1 MFNGI
6 VEEIGTVDA
15 LERRKNLSVLKV
27 RARKVLKGTKLGDSI
42 AVEGVCLTVTDKK
55 EKVLTFDMMRETV
68 DKTSLGRLRRGA
80 KVNLERALK
89 AGARVSGHFVTGHV
103 DDVGRIEKKVAETNY
118 TELSIRLPKG
128 LGKYI
133 VPKGPVALD
142 GVSLTVGKVGKGR
155 FSVYLIPF
163 TKQVT
168 TLGSKKKGDRVNI
181 ETDILAK
188 YLFYPPPKNNRRI
201 TPTSM
206 AKLSKRI
213 LPYLTSRGN
222 SIKG

>member
-6 VEEIGTVDA
+6 VEEIGIVDA
-15 LERRKNLSVLKV
+15 LERRRNLSVLKV
-27 RARKVLKGTKLGDSI
+27 RARKVLQGTKLGDSI

-55 EKVLTFDMMRETV
+55 KNVLGFDMMRETV
-68 DKTSLGRLRRGA
+68 NKTSLGRLRRGD

-89 AGARVSGHFVTGHV
+89 TGARVSGHFVTGHI
-103 DDVGRIEKKVAETNY
+103 DDVGRVEKKVSEANY
-118 TELSIRLPKG
+118 EELAIRMPKG

-133 VPKGPVALD
+133 VPKGSVALD

-163 TKQVT
+163 TKKVT
-168 TLGSKKKGDRVNI
+168 TLGSKKKGDWVNI

-188 YLFYPPPKNNRRI
+188 YVLNRGKD
-201 TPTSM
+201 
-206 AKLSKRI
+206 A
-213 LPYLTSRGN
+213 
-222 SIKG
+222 

>member
-6 VEEIGTVDA
+6 VEEAGIVEA

-27 RARKVLKGTKLGDSI
+27 RARKVLQGTKPGDSI
-42 AVEGVCLTVTDKK
+42 AVDGVCLTVTDKK
-55 EKVLTFDMMRETV
+55 KDVLTFDMMRETV
-68 DKTSLGRLRRGA
+68 NKTSLGRLRRGD

-89 AGARVSGHFVTGHV
+89 AGGRVSGHFVTGHV
-103 DDVGRIEKKVAETNY
+103 DDVGRIEGKITAANY
-118 TELSIRLPKG
+118 MELSIRLPKG

-133 VPKGPVALD
+133 VPKGSVALD
-142 GVSLTVGKVGKGR
+142 GVSLTVGKVGKVF

-168 TLGSKKKGDRVNI
+168 TLGAKKKGDRVNI

-188 YLFYPPPKNNRRI
+188 YLF
-201 TPTSM
+201 S
-206 AKLSKRI
+206 SV
-213 LPYLTSRGN
+213 
-222 SIKG
+222 KG

>member
-6 VEEIGTVDA
+6 VEEIGIVDA
-15 LERRKNLSVLKV
+15 LERRRNLSVLKV
-27 RARKVLKGTKLGDSI
+27 RARKVLPGTRLGDSI

-55 EKVLTFDMMRETV
+55 KNVLAFDMMRETV
-68 DKTSLGRLRRGA
+68 NKTSLGKLRRGD

-89 AGARVSGHFVTGHV
+89 SGGRVSGHFVTGHI
-103 DDVGRIEKKVAETNY
+103 DEVGRVEQKIVAANY
-118 TELSIRLPKG
+118 EELSIRLPKG

-133 VPKGPVALD
+133 VPKGSVALD
-142 GVSLTVGKVGKGR
+142 GVSLTVGKVGKGH

-168 TLGSKKKGDRVNI
+168 TLGSKKKGDWVNI

-188 YLFYPPPKNNRRI
+188 YILNRGKD
-201 TPTSM
+201 
-206 AKLSKRI
+206 A
-213 LPYLTSRGN
+213 
-222 SIKG
+222 

>member
-6 VEEIGTVDA
+6 VEEMGVIVSITHQT
-15 LERRKNLSVLKV
+15 NLATLKV

-42 AVEGVCLTVTDKK
+42 AVEGACLTVTEKK
-55 EKVLTFDMMRETV
+55 KNILAFDMMRETV
-68 DKTSLGRLRRGA
+68 SKTSLGQLRRGD

-118 TELSIRLPKG
+118 EELSIRLPEK

-133 VPKGPVALD
+133 VPKGSVALD

-168 TLGSKKKGDRVNI
+168 TLGAKKKGDRVNI

-188 YLFYPPPKNNRRI
+188 YVF
-201 TPTSM
+201 S
-206 AKLSKRI
+206 SV
-213 LPYLTSRGN
+213 
-222 SIKG
+222 KG

>member
-6 VEEIGTVDA
+6 VEEIGIVDA
-15 LERRKNLSVLKV
+15 LERRKNLSALKV
-27 RARKVLKGTKLGDSI
+27 RARKVLQGTKPGDSI
-42 AVEGVCLTVTDKK
+42 AVEGVCLTVTEKK
-55 EKVLTFDMMRETV
+55 KNILAFDMMRETV
-68 DKTSLGRLRRGA
+68 SKTSLGQLRRGD

-89 AGARVSGHFVTGHV
+89 AGVRVSGHFVTGHI
-103 DDVGRIEKKVAETNY
+103 DGAGRVEQKIAEANY
-118 TELSIRLPKG
+118 GELSIRLPKG

-133 VPKGPVALD
+133 VPKGSVALD

-168 TLGSKKKGDRVNI
+168 TLGSKKKGDWVNI

-188 YLFYPPPKNNRRI
+188 YLLSARAQPRRI

-213 LPYLTSRGN
+213 LPYFIPKN
-222 SIKG
+222 F

>member
-6 VEEIGTVDA
+6 VEEIGIVDA

-27 RARKVLKGTKLGDSI
+27 RARKVVSGTKLGDSI

-55 EKVLTFDMMRETV
+55 KNVLGFDMMRETV
-68 DKTSLGRLRRGA
+68 NKTSLGRLRRGD

-89 AGARVSGHFVTGHV
+89 AGGRVSGHFVTGHI
-103 DDVGRIEKKVAETNY
+103 DDVGRIEQKVSEANY
-118 TELSIRLPKG
+118 EELSIRLPKG

-133 VPKGPVALD
+133 VPKGSVALD

-168 TLGSKKKGDRVNI
+168 TLGSKKKGDPVNI

-188 YLFYPPPKNNRRI
+188 YLF
-201 TPTSM
+201 SS
-206 AKLSKRI
+206 L
-213 LPYLTSRGN
+213 
-222 SIKG
+222 KG

>member
-6 VEEIGTVDA
+6 VEEIGIVDA

-27 RARKVLKGTKLGDSI
+27 RARKVMSGTKLGDSI
-42 AVEGVCLTVTDKK
+42 AVEGVCLTVTDKNK
-55 EKVLTFDMMRETV
+55 DVLAFDMMRETV
-68 DKTSLGRLRRGA
+68 NKTSLGRLHCGD

-89 AGARVSGHFVTGHV
+89 AGSRVNGHFVTGHI
-103 DDVGRIEKKVAETNY
+103 DDVGRVEQKISAANY
-118 TELSIRLPKG
+118 EELSIRLPKG
-128 LGKYI
+128 LDKYI
-133 VPKGPVALD
+133 VPKGSVALD
-142 GVSLTVGKVGKGR
+142 GVSLTVGKVGKGC

-168 TLGSKKKGDRVNI
+168 TLGTKKKGDPVNI

-188 YLFYPPPKNNRRI
+188 YLLSARAQLRRI
-201 TPTSM
+201 TPTSV

>member
-6 VEEIGTVDA
+6 VEEIGIVDV

-27 RARKVLKGTKLGDSI
+27 RASKLMSGTKPGDSI
-42 AVEGVCLTVTDKK
+42 AVEGVCLTVTEKK
-55 EKVLTFDMMRETV
+55 KNILVFDMMRETV
-68 DKTSLGRLRRGA
+68 NKTSLGWLRRGD

-89 AGARVSGHFVTGHV
+89 AGSRVSGHFVTGHV
-103 DDVGRIEKKVAETNY
+103 DVVGRIEAKVSATNY
-118 TELSIRLPKG
+118 AELSIRMPEG

-133 VPKGPVALD
+133 VSKGSVALD

-168 TLGSKKKGDRVNI
+168 TLGAKKKGDRVNI

-188 YLFYPPPKNNRRI
+188 Y
-201 TPTSM
+201 
-206 AKLSKRI
+206 I
-213 LPYLTSRGN
+213 LSRG
-222 SIKG
+222 KDA

>member
-6 VEEIGTVDA
+6 VEEIGVVDA

-27 RARKVLKGTKLGDSI
+27 RARKVIPGTKIGDSI

-55 EKVLTFDMMRETV
+55 ENVLTFDMMRETV
-68 DKTSLGRLRRGA
+68 DKTSLGRLRRGD

-89 AGARVSGHFVTGHV
+89 AGGRVSGHFVTGHV
-103 DDVGRIEKKVAETNY
+103 DDVGRIEGKITAANY
-118 TELSIRLPKG
+118 MELSIRLPKG

-133 VPKGPVALD
+133 GPKGSVALD

-168 TLGSKKKGDRVNI
+168 TLGAKKKGDRVNI

-188 YLFYPPPKNNRRI
+188 YVF
-201 TPTSM
+201 S
-206 AKLSKRI
+206 SV
-213 LPYLTSRGN
+213 
-222 SIKG
+222 KG

>member
-6 VEEIGTVDA
+6 VEEIGVVDA
-15 LERRKNLSVLKV
+15 LERRKNLSVIKV
-27 RARKVLKGTKLGDSI
+27 RARKVLKGTKPGDSI
-42 AVEGVCLTVTDKK
+42 AVEGVCLTVTEKK
-55 EKVLTFDMMRETV
+55 KNILAFDMMRETV
-68 DKTSLGRLRRGA
+68 SKTSLGRFRRGD

-89 AGARVSGHFVTGHV
+89 AGARVSGHFVTGHI
-103 DDVGRIEKKVAETNY
+103 DEVGRVEQRIVEANY
-118 TELSIRLPKG
+118 EELSIRLPKE

-133 VPKGPVALD
+133 VPKGSVALD
-142 GVSLTVGKVGKGR
+142 GVSLTVGKVGKDR

-188 YLFYPPPKNNRRI
+188 Y
-201 TPTSM
+201 SV
-206 AKLSKRI
+206 
-213 LPYLTSRGN
+213 
-222 SIKG
+222 KG

>member
-6 VEEIGTVDA
+6 VEEAGIVEA

-27 RARKVLKGTKLGDSI
+27 RARKVLQGTKPGDSI

-55 EKVLTFDMMRETV
+55 ENILAFDMMRETV
-68 DKTSLGRLRRGA
+68 DKTSLGRLRRGD

-89 AGARVSGHFVTGHV
+89 AGGRVSGHFVTGHV
-103 DDVGRIEKKVAETNY
+103 DDVGRIEGKTTAANY
-118 TELSIRLPKG
+118 TELSVRLPRG

-133 VPKGPVALD
+133 VPKGSVALD
-142 GVSLTVGKVGKGR
+142 GVSLTVGKVGKVF

-168 TLGSKKKGDRVNI
+168 TLGAKKKGDRVNI

-188 YLFYPPPKNNRRI
+188 YLF
-201 TPTSM
+201 S
-206 AKLSKRI
+206 SV
-213 LPYLTSRGN
+213 
-222 SIKG
+222 KG

>member
-6 VEEIGTVDA
+6 VEEIGIVDA

-27 RARKVLKGTKLGDSI
+27 RARKVLQGTKLGDSI

-55 EKVLTFDMMRETV
+55 KNILAFDMMRETV
-68 DKTSLGRLRRGA
+68 NKTSLGRLHRGDQ
-80 KVNLERALK
+80 VNLERALK
-89 AGARVSGHFVTGHV
+89 AGARVSGHFVTGHI
-103 DDVGRIEKKVAETNY
+103 DDVGRIEQKITEANY
-118 TELSIRLPKG
+118 EELSIRLPKG

-133 VPKGPVALD
+133 VPKGSVALD

-163 TKQVT
+163 TKRVT
-168 TLGSKKKGDRVNI
+168 TLGAKKKGDPINI

-188 YLFYPPPKNNRRI
+188 YLF
-201 TPTSM
+201 
-206 AKLSKRI
+206 
-213 LPYLTSRGN
+213 N

>member
-6 VEEIGTVDA
+6 VEEIGIVDA

-27 RARKVLKGTKLGDSI
+27 RARKVVSGTKLGDSI

-55 EKVLTFDMMRETV
+55 KNVLGFDMMRETV
-68 DKTSLGRLRRGA
+68 NKTSLGRLRRGD

-89 AGARVSGHFVTGHV
+89 VGGRVSGHFVTGHI
-103 DDVGRIEKKVAETNY
+103 DDVGRIEQKVSEANY
-118 TELSIRLPKG
+118 EELAIRLPKG

-133 VPKGPVALD
+133 VPKGSVALD

-168 TLGSKKKGDRVNI
+168 TLGMKKKGDPVNI

-188 YLFYPPPKNNRRI
+188 YLF
-201 TPTSM
+201 SS
-206 AKLSKRI
+206 L
-213 LPYLTSRGN
+213 
-222 SIKG
+222 KGRHV

>member
-6 VEEIGTVDA
+6 VEEIGIVDA
-15 LERRKNLSVLKV
+15 LERRKNLSALKV
-27 RARKVLKGTKLGDSI
+27 RARKVLQGTKPGDSI
-42 AVEGVCLTVTDKK
+42 AVEGVCLTVTEKK
-55 EKVLTFDMMRETV
+55 KNILAFDMMRETV
-68 DKTSLGRLRRGA
+68 SKTSLGQLRRGD

-89 AGARVSGHFVTGHV
+89 AGVRVSGHFVTGHI
-103 DDVGRIEKKVAETNY
+103 DGAGRVEQKIAEANY
-118 TELSIRLPKG
+118 GELSIRLPKG

-133 VPKGPVALD
+133 VPKGSVALD

-163 TKQVT
+163 TTRVT
-168 TLGSKKKGDRVNI
+168 TLGAKKKGDWVNI

-188 YLFYPPPKNNRRI
+188 YLLSARAQPRRI

-222 SIKG
+222 GIKG

>member
-6 VEEIGTVDA
+6 VEEIGIVDA

-42 AVEGVCLTVTDKK
+42 AVDGVCLTVTDKK
-55 EKVLTFDMMRETV
+55 KNVLAFDMMRETV
-68 DKTSLGRLRRGA
+68 NKTSLGRLRRGE

-89 AGARVSGHFVTGHV
+89 AGGRVSGHFVTGHV
-103 DDVGRIEKKVAETNY
+103 DNVGRIEGKTTAVNY
-118 TELSIRLPKG
+118 TELSVRLPRG

-133 VPKGPVALD
+133 VPKGSVCLD
-142 GVSLTVGKVGKGR
+142 GVSLTVGKVGKKH

-168 TLGSKKKGDRVNI
+168 TLDAKKKGDPVNI

-188 YLFYPPPKNNRRI
+188 YVLNRGKD
-201 TPTSM
+201 
-206 AKLSKRI
+206 A
-213 LPYLTSRGN
+213 
-222 SIKG
+222 

>member
-6 VEEIGTVDA
+6 VEEIGVVDA

-42 AVEGVCLTVTDKK
+42 AVDGVCLTVTDKK
-55 EKVLTFDMMRETV
+55 KNVLVFDMMRETV
-68 DKTSLGRLRRGA
+68 NKTSLGQLRRGD

-89 AGARVSGHFVTGHV
+89 AGGRVSGHFVTGHV
-103 DDVGRIEKKVAETNY
+103 DGVGRIEDKITGPNY
-118 TELSIRLPKG
+118 AELSIRLPKG

-133 VPKGPVALD
+133 VPKGSVSID
-142 GVSLTVGKVGKGR
+142 GVSLTVGKVGKDR

-168 TLGSKKKGDRVNI
+168 TLGAKKKGGWVNI

-188 YLFYPPPKNNRRI
+188 YL
-201 TPTSM
+201 
-206 AKLSKRI
+206 L
-213 LPYLTSRGN
+213 N
-222 SIKG
+222 SVKG

>member
-27 RARKVLKGTKLGDSI
+27 RARKVLQGTKLGDSI
-42 AVEGVCLTVTDKK
+42 AVTGVCLTVTDKNK
-55 EKVLTFDMMRETV
+55 NVLAFDMMRETV
-68 DKTSLGRLRRGA
+68 NKTSLGRLRRGD

-89 AGARVSGHFVTGHV
+89 AGGRVSGHFVTGHI
-103 DDVGRIEKKVAETNY
+103 DSVGRIEQKIAEKNY
-118 TELSIRLPKG
+118 EELSIRLPKG

-133 VPKGPVALD
+133 VPKGSVALD
-142 GVSLTVGKVGKGR
+142 GISLTVGRVGKGR

-163 TKQVT
+163 TKKVT
-168 TLGSKKKGDRVNI
+168 TLGAKKKGDSVNI

-188 YLFYPPPKNNRRI
+188 YLIGRRVSSRRAPVGRPI
-201 TPTSM
+201 
-206 AKLSKRI
+206 I
-213 LPYLTSRGN
+213 LTSKARKDFIRSLREN
-222 SIKG
+222 A

>member
-6 VEEIGTVDA
+6 VEEIGVVDA

-27 RARKVLKGTKLGDSI
+27 RARKVMSGTKPGDSI
-42 AVEGVCLTVTDKK
+42 AVEGVCLTVTEKK
-55 EKVLTFDMMRETV
+55 KNILAFDMMRETV
-68 DKTSLGRLRRGA
+68 SKTSLGRLRRGD

-118 TELSIRLPKG
+118 TELSIRLPEE

-133 VPKGPVALD
+133 VPKGSVALD

-168 TLGSKKKGDRVNI
+168 TLGAKKKGDPVNI

-188 YLFYPPPKNNRRI
+188 YLF
-201 TPTSM
+201 
-206 AKLSKRI
+206 
-213 LPYLTSRGN
+213 N
-222 SIKG
+222 SVKG

>member
-6 VEEIGTVDA
+6 VEEIGVVDA
-15 LERRKNLSVLKV
+15 LERRRNLSVLKV
-27 RARKVLKGTKLGDSI
+27 RARKVLQGTKLGDSI

-55 EKVLTFDMMRETV
+55 KDVLAFDMMRETL
-68 DKTSLGRLRRGA
+68 DKTSLGRLRRGE

-89 AGARVSGHFVTGHV
+89 AGGRVSGHFVTGHV
-103 DDVGRIEKKVAETNY
+103 DDVGRIEGKVTAANY
-118 TELSIRLPKG
+118 TELSVRLPSG

-133 VPKGPVALD
+133 VPKGSVALD
-142 GVSLTVGKVGKGR
+142 GVSLTVGKAGKKH

-168 TLGSKKKGDRVNI
+168 TLGAKKKGDWVNI

-188 YLFYPPPKNNRRI
+188 YLFN
-201 TPTSM
+201 S
-206 AKLSKRI
+206 AKLEIRS
-213 LPYLTSRGN
+213 TSARG
-222 SIKG
+222 

>member
-6 VEEIGTVDA
+6 VEEIGVVDA
-15 LERRKNLSVLKV
+15 LDRRKNLSVLKV
-27 RARKVLKGTKLGDSI
+27 RARKVMSGTKPGDSI
-42 AVEGVCLTVTDKK
+42 AVEGVCLTVTEKK
-55 EKVLTFDMMRETV
+55 KNILAFDMMRETV
-68 DKTSLGRLRRGA
+68 NKTSLGRLRRGD

-89 AGARVSGHFVTGHV
+89 AGARVSGHFVTGHI
-103 DDVGRIEKKVAETNY
+103 DDVGRVEQRIVEANY
-118 TELSIRLPKG
+118 EELSIRLPKG

-133 VPKGPVALD
+133 VPKGSVALD
-142 GVSLTVGKVGKGR
+142 GVSLTVGKVGKDR

-188 YLFYPPPKNNRRI
+188 YILNRPDRSFKNI
-201 TPTSM
+201 
-206 AKLSKRI
+206 
-213 LPYLTSRGN
+213 
-222 SIKG
+222 